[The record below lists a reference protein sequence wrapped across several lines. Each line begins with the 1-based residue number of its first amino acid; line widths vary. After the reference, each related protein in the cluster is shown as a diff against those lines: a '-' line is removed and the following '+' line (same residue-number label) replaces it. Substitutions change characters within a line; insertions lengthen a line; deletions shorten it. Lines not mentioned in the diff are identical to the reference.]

1 MWIKKF
7 YFTYVKDSALD
18 ENKNML
24 NMANRDSSKINQF
37 QLNRELFKSSKKNE
51 NAMDIES
58 EGGLMKLGGQDA
70 IYDGLV
76 KKDNLDIL
84 CIKAKKA
91 FMRYDIQ
98 TAYTLSKQ

>member
-1 MWIKKF
+1 
-7 YFTYVKDSALD
+7 
-18 ENKNML
+18 ML
-24 NMANRDSSKINQF
+24 NMSARETCKINQF

-58 EGGLMKLGGQDA
+58 EGGIVKHAGQDS
-70 IYDGLV
+70 IYESLV

-98 TAYTLSKQ
+98 TAYALSKQ